1 MLDYSIFYR
10 RSITPERIA
19 KEVPAFDVFVS
30 AFNLSDRVQR
40 VFSDVV
46 ACRKVWLLHPEY
58 GYNAM
63 EEPQGCEVV
72 RPDVLD
78 EVSQVNHLLAVLGDL
93 RGRSLCVDITG
104 FMRHVLVFLVVK
116 LANMGLGSVDIVY
129 SEPISY
135 SKAEETVFSTT
146 TSGVVRTVRG
156 MSASSL
162 QQGKDHLIVGVG
174 FDAKLISLVA
184 HYKDDAVAHP
194 IFAFPSLSADMY
206 QQSAMK
212 AAQSGEVALQGEW
225 IDNRVFAPANDPFA
239 TAEVVRD
246 LVDDIDRREAS
257 ANIYMAPLST
267 KVQALGFALY
277 WWLEGR
283 VRGGVSLLLPECLT
297 YSRETSSG
305 LRRLWLYTVEFK

>member
-1 MLDYSIFYR
+1 MPDYSIFYR
-10 RSITPERIA
+10 RSITPDRIS
-19 KEVPAFDVFVS
+19 KEVPTFDVFVS
-30 AFNLSDRVQR
+30 AFNPSDRVQR
-40 VFSDVV
+40 VFTEVV
-46 ACRKVWLLHPEY
+46 ARRKIWLLHPEY

-63 EEPQGCEVV
+63 EEPKGYEIV
-72 RPDVLD
+72 RPALLD
-78 EVSQVNHLLAVLGDL
+78 EVSQVNQLLATVGDL

-104 FMRHVLVFLVVK
+104 FMHHVLVFLVAK
-116 LANMGLGSVDIVY
+116 LATMGLETVDVVY

-135 SKAEETVFSTT
+135 SKGEDTVFSTT

-156 MSASSL
+156 MSASSI

-184 HYKDDAVAHP
+184 HYKDDAVTLP

-239 TAEVVRD
+239 TAEVVRTLIED
-246 LVDDIDRREAS
+246 MDRRDAP
-257 ANIYMAPLST
+257 ANIYLAPLST
-267 KVQALGFALY
+267 KVQALGFAIY
-277 WWLEGR
+277 WWFEGR
-283 VRGGVSLLLPECLT
+283 SRGGVSLLLPECLT

-305 LRRLWLYTVEFK
+305 LRRLWLYTVELT